1 MSGCLNGLA
10 SDQGM
15 RFGTMVIGMALLGVV
30 VPATSV
36 RAMPIR
42 SSLVRWEQ
50 FVEGGPR
57 VWKREHAPPL
67 VLSVRRALQAAVMGR
82 DATVNPFVQYLTWRR
97 SLNPARFDHWH
108 PFLGPRIHELLPH
121 LPHVSR
127 PSVSPHERPPLH
139 PEPQVIPPVPEP
151 DTILIAM
158 ALIGSGV
165 WWRKRYR
172 R

>member
-1 MSGCLNGLA
+1 
-10 SDQGM
+10 
-15 RFGTMVIGMALLGVV
+15 MVVGIAALSVV
-30 VPATSV
+30 VPTTSAQAT
-36 RAMPIR
+36 PIR
-42 SSLVRWEQ
+42 SSLARWET

-57 VWKREHAPPL
+57 IWKARHAPPL
-67 VLSVRRALQAAVMGR
+67 VLSVREALQQAVMGPA
-82 DATVNPFVQYLTWRR
+82 ATENPFVQYLMWRR

-108 PFLGPRIHELLPH
+108 PFLGPRIHELVPVVH
-121 LPHVSR
+121 HASR

-165 WWRKRYR
+165 WWRKRFR